1 MDNSEKDSKVCYGLL
16 ASNSREQTREIKR
29 ERERESRVNQDRQR
43 KLPDPEQ
50 IPRSRLL
57 VVVCL
62 P

>member
-16 ASNSREQTREIKR
+16 ASNSREQTREIK
-29 ERERESRVNQDRQR
+29 RERESRVNQDRQR

>member
-1 MDNSEKDSKVCYGLL
+1 MLWVVGFKFQ
-16 ASNSREQTREIKR
+16 RENKR
-29 ERERESRVNQDRQR
+29 DKERERESRVNQDRER

-50 IPRSRLL
+50 IPRSRFL

>member
-16 ASNSREQTREIKR
+16 ASNSREKTREIK
-29 ERERESRVNQDRQR
+29 RERESRVNQDRQR